1 MLAVEKLSLTQNIYI
16 ILNLAESEELNRKT
30 PFFPRE
36 SVKKAAKAESVRE
49 IICMQ
54 LFH

>member
-36 SVKKAAKAESVRE
+36 SVKKAAESVRE